1 MNEEEE
7 EEGLHL
13 CVYIIARRGA
23 QLNAVDAAGS

>member
-7 EEGLHL
+7 GVHL
-13 CVYIIARRGA
+13 CVYIFARRGA